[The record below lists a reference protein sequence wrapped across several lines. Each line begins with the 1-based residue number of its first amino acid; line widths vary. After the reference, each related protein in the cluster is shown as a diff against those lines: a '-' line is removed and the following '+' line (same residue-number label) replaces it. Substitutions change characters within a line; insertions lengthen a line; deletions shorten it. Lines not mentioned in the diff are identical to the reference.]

1 MKLAWVQKNLQ
12 SSKEIQSQ
20 CTVCQDKKKI
30 QTI

>member
-1 MKLAWVQKNLQ
+1 MKLAWYKNHLQ

-30 QTI
+30 QTF